1 VQAEIRRQE
10 EEQRLKDEKEAE
22 RRRLE
27 EQQQQEEAEAEKQV
41 CLLLGFFFICSR
53 QFVICTQENFAFSLS
68 VVGEQSVQQ
77 GTLLPG
83 VRYPF
88 RCTCILGILLTLK

>member
-1 VQAEIRRQE
+1 MQAEIRRQE

-41 CLLLGFFFICSR
+41 CLLLGFFLFVADNLSFVLKRILRFLCPWLGSR
-53 QFVICTQENFAFSLS
+53 VCNKAPYYLVSAIHSAVLVF
-68 VVGEQSVQQ
+68 
-77 GTLLPG
+77 
-83 VRYPF
+83 
-88 RCTCILGILLTLK
+88 